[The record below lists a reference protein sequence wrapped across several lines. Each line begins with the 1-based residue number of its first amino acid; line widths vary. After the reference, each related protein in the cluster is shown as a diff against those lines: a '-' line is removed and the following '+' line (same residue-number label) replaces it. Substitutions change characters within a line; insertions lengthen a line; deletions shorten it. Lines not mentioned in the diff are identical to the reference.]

1 MENKKKNND
10 EKSLERWAYREL
22 FDSKEAE
29 EFLEYC
35 EDELFI
41 SRSKMM
47 TEQRFMGLMAG
58 FGY

>member
-1 MENKKKNND
+1 MENKKKNID

-41 SRSKMM
+41 SRFKMV
-47 TEQRFMGLMAG
+47 TKQRFISLMASFG
-58 FGY
+58 F